1 MSVTEPPPEMEVEVR
16 SIWWVAVAV
25 CLVSVFFFLGGEKM
39 NMMLFMWKKSDK
51 TKLR

>member
-25 CLVSVFFFLGGEKM
+25 CLVSVFFFFGGGEDEHDAFYVEKI
-39 NMMLFMWKKSDK
+39 
-51 TKLR
+51 R